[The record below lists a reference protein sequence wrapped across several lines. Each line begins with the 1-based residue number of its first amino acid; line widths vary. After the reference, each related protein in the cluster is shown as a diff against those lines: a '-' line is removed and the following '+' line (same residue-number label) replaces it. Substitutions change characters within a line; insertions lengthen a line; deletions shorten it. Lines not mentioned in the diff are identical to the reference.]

1 MAQPRLVGT
10 HAKKLKI
17 PFGRQR
23 SQTQSSFHLIE
34 HAIRID
40 STVDQGGQRMG
51 SAPAPYIGLIIS
63 SMGSVGRVTETRKRA
78 WASVSRSLRM
88 TIIACEPVL
97 VASVKGLY
105 MFVFWQPELGLNP
118 SSRII
123 LPGGG
128 LSNMGSS
135 RDADWVTAKLTLAPF
150 AAVCTPKVSAMV
162 IAA

>member
-1 MAQPRLVGT
+1 
-10 HAKKLKI
+10 
-17 PFGRQR
+17 
-23 SQTQSSFHLIE
+23 
-34 HAIRID
+34 
-40 STVDQGGQRMG
+40 MG